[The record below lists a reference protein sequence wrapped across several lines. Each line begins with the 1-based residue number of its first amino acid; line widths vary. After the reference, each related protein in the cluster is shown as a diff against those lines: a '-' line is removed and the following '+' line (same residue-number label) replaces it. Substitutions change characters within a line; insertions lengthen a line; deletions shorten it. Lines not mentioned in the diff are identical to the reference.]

1 MRDELHAVDNMRVD
15 RGSRGGK
22 KGSIQSRDGLV
33 VTVPNPETA
42 ECRLKPPVVSS
53 HPRKIVLNQN
63 KTGMRLLY
71 FAVVVRCTNNGF
83 PLAYAVLSCMY
94 QLNFKHICFQ
104 T

>member
-15 RGSRGGK
+15 RGSRGAK

-63 KTGMRLLY
+63 KTGMRIRKVFTILRS
-71 FAVVVRCTNNGF
+71 RCS
-83 PLAYAVLSCMY
+83 LH
-94 QLNFKHICFQ
+94 K
-104 T
+104 